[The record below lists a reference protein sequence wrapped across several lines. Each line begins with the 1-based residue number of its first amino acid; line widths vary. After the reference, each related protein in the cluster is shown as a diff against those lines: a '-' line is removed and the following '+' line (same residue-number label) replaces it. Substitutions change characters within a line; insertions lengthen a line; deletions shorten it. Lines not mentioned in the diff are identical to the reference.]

1 MSAIP
6 AAARAR
12 INADLDRIERTEDV
26 RILFAVESGSRAW
39 GFPSPDS
46 DYDARFV
53 YVRPLQWYLQL
64 AEGRDVIELPI
75 DGDYD
80 VNGWDLRKALRLL
93 LKPNPVLLEWLAS
106 PMRYRWDDAVC
117 ANLLGLAHRTTFGT
131 ACRHHY
137 LGVGQRLYREFLDG
151 RERVN
156 LKKYF
161 YVLRPALCLMWLRLG
176 LAGPPPMDLASL
188 MAPLPLGQDLRE
200 AVSMLL
206 ALKAKASEVGEGPRI
221 SSLDAVITR
230 ELAAALEDAGT
241 APAPNQD
248 LSAEA
253 DALFRSIVMRKGQP

>member
-1 MSAIP
+1 MSDPIP
-6 AAARAR
+6 TAARAR
-12 INADLDRIERTEDV
+12 IDADLAKIARDENV

-53 YVRPLQWYLQL
+53 YVRPLDWYLQL
-64 AEGRDVIELPI
+64 FDGRDVIELPI
-75 DGDYD
+75 DGDFD

-106 PMRYRWDDAVC
+106 PIRYAWTDAVC
-117 ANLLGLAHRTTFGT
+117 ARLADLGRRTTFGP

-137 LGVGQRLYREFLDG
+137 FGVAQRLGREHLEG

-176 LAGPPPMDLASL
+176 LDGPPPMDLPVL
-188 MAPLPLGQDLRE
+188 MAPLPVSAAFRDVLGD
-200 AVSMLL
+200 LL
-206 ALKAKASEVGEGPRI
+206 ARKAESSEVGEGPRI
-221 SSLDAVITR
+221 AALDAVIDA
-230 ELAAALEDAGT
+230 ELAAARELGGG
-241 APAPNQD
+241 APNTD
-248 LSAEA
+248 HALAAEA
-253 DALFRSIVMRKGQP
+253 DALFRAIVKGEI